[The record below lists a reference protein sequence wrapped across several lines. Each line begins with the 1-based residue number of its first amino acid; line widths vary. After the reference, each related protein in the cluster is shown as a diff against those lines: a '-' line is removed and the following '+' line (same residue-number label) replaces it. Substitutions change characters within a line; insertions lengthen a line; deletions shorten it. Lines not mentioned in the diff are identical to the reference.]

1 MDDIA
6 WVDVTNDVHEVADTW
21 ATSESLNIALKVF
34 STRRRGLV
42 HIMCSLLIDVLSYT
56 HLVSNTHA
64 VGALHHIVESIYVIF
79 HHMSGSKSM

>member
-1 MDDIA
+1 M
-6 WVDVTNDVHEVADTW
+6 
-21 ATSESLNIALKVF
+21 SNIGNLHIVLKVF

-42 HIMCSLLIDVLSYT
+42 YIMFASLIDVLSYT
-56 HLVSNTHA
+56 HLVFNTHA